1 MNKKLLILGLAC
13 IAPLT
18 LVACNKDDN
27 TVVEKTQEIDPNLS
41 NAGPVDQEKKKDL
54 NSEDSLGDVKYKI
67 SDAWHKT
74 TKEETNIYV
83 LNDEEGSH
91 IQVAKVTIPIDVPNI
106 PEKDYIEISD
116 AFLDQFFKG
125 SSSSPFLEK
134 EVSGQ
139 KIHGKKGTIESNG
152 SSVDAIT
159 YVLVKENTMYRFTA
173 MSHIKLSDED
183 AEIFNKMVDSIEIK

>member
-1 MNKKLLILGLAC
+1 MNKKILILGLAC

-18 LVACNKDDN
+18 LVACNKDNNN
-27 TVVEKTQEIDPNLS
+27 TTVEKIQEIDPKLS
-41 NAGPVDQEKKKDL
+41 DAGPIDQEKKKDL

-74 TKEETNIYV
+74 TKDNINIYV

-91 IQVAKVTIPIDVPNI
+91 IQVAKMELPKDV
-106 PEKDYIEISD
+106 PEKDYLDVSD

-159 YVLVKENTMYRFTA
+159 YVLVKGNTMYRFTA

-183 AEIFNKMVDSIEIK
+183 AEIFNKMVDSIELK

>member
-1 MNKKLLILGLAC
+1 MNKKILILGLTC
-13 IAPLT
+13 FMPLT
-18 LVACNKDDN
+18 FVGCNKDN
-27 TVVEKTQEIDPNLS
+27 STVTEKTQEIDPNLAE
-41 NAGPVDQEKKKDL
+41 AGPVNQEKKKDL

-67 SDAWHKT
+67 SDAWNKT
-74 TKEETNIYV
+74 TKEGTNIYV

-91 IQVAKVTIPIDVPNI
+91 IQVAKVEIPKDV
-106 PEKDYIEISD
+106 PEKDYLEISD

-159 YVLVKENTMYRFTA
+159 YVLVKGTTMYRFTA

-183 AEIFNKMVDSIEIK
+183 AEIFSKMVDSIQIN

>member
-13 IAPLT
+13 LAPLT
-18 LVACNKDDN
+18 FVACNKENN
-27 TVVEKTQEIDPNLS
+27 TTVEKTQEIDPKLAD
-41 NAGPVDQEKKKDL
+41 AGPVDQEKKKDL

-74 TKEETNIYV
+74 TKDNINIYV

-91 IQVAKVTIPIDVPNI
+91 IQVAKIELPKDV
-106 PEKDYIEISD
+106 PEKDYLDVSD

-159 YVLVKENTMYRFTA
+159 YVLVKRNTMYRFTA

-183 AEIFNKMVDSIEIK
+183 AEIFNKMVDSIELK